1 MKILH
6 TSDWHL
12 GHTLYGYDRSEEQNE
27 MLRQIEELVGEERPD
42 ALVVS
47 GDIFHTGQPSAAVQT
62 LFTDAVMRMHEASPD
77 TEIVITAGN
86 HDSASRH
93 EITRILWRTQ
103 HVHMIGTVDKE
114 QLVSQ
119 VVDIHGKGYVVA
131 IPYLNE
137 RSIPEGFW
145 QSLSDVIGN
154 TAGLP
159 LVLSAHLTV
168 SGSDFSGHED
178 ARDLTVGGIDAIDL
192 DTLGTGF
199 DYVALGHIH
208 RPQTLRG
215 SDGRVRYCGTPV
227 PVSFDECFPHT
238 VSVVEIAAHGAKP
251 VIREIEV
258 SNPRPLVSLPTEG
271 FASWEKVQALAK
283 AFPKDNP
290 AYIRLRVEVEDIL
303 PPDAQAMARSL
314 FAEGKARFCYLQTQR
329 KARPS
334 AAPETLS
341 VSEFRAMDPL
351 DVARLFAGDTGMT
364 FDDKLEGLFRE
375 AAAAAREDH
384 RNQ

>member
-1 MKILH
+1 M
-6 TSDWHL
+6 
-12 GHTLYGYDRSEEQNE
+12 
-27 MLRQIEELVGEERPD
+27 
-42 ALVVS
+42 
-47 GDIFHTGQPSAAVQT
+47 
-62 LFTDAVMRMHEASPD
+62 
-77 TEIVITAGN
+77 
-86 HDSASRH
+86 
-93 EITRILWRTQ
+93 
-103 HVHMIGTVDKE
+103 
-114 QLVSQ
+114 
-119 VVDIHGKGYVVA
+119 
-131 IPYLNE
+131 
-137 RSIPEGFW
+137 
-145 QSLSDVIGN
+145 
-154 TAGLP
+154 
-159 LVLSAHLTV
+159 LSAHLTV
-168 SGSDFSGHED
+168 SGSDFNGHED
-178 ARDLTVGGIDAIDL
+178 ARDRTVGGIDAIDMEA
-192 DTLGTGF
+192 LGTGF

-215 SDGRVRYCGTPV
+215 SDGRVRYCGTPL

-238 VSVVEIAAHGAKP
+238 VSVVEIAAHGANP
-251 VIREIEV
+251 VIREIPV

-271 FASWEKVQALAK
+271 FASWEEVQELAK

-314 FAEGKARFCYLQTQR
+314 FAEGKTRFCYLQTQR
-329 KARPS
+329 KAKLS

-351 DVARLFAGDTGMT
+351 DVARLFAEDTGMT